1 MPMPGQASGDF
12 TESSSALR
20 ILYVGHRNSFSA
32 TLTSDGFTQTNPP
45 VVDDVDTVSERL
57 SPTPKY
63 GVLSGSVA
71 FTRPDEGN
79 GYVGGPLADADFDAD
94 GALTPLGL
102 FINDAEG
109 NAYENTPGP
118 ASGQGPYV
126 SAQGTMGSMLYET
139 MEVTAAGSGAGT
151 ELEYHPGD
159 KLYASVNGYLTNVAE
174 EAIDSGQQLGDGEGT
189 VIGIVKVAPDAQH
202 GEVVFD
208 QRI

>member
-45 VVDDVDTVSERL
+45 IVDDADTVSERL

-63 GVLSGSVA
+63 GVLSGSVC

-79 GYVGGPLADADFDAD
+79 GYVGGPLEAAPAD
-94 GALTPLGL
+94 GALAPLGL

-126 SAQGTMGSMLYET
+126 SSQGTMGSMLYET
-139 MEVTAAGSGAGT
+139 QSLAAGGAD
-151 ELEYHPGD
+151 LEYHAGD
-159 KLYASVNGYLTNVAE
+159 KLYASRNGYLTNATGADE
-174 EAIDSGQQLGDGEGT
+174 TLEAAHGADET
-189 VIGIVKVAPDAQH
+189 VIGIVKVAPDASH

>member
-45 VVDDVDTVSERL
+45 IVDDADAVSERL

-79 GYVGGPLADADFDAD
+79 GYVGGPIEGGVTE
-94 GALTPLGL
+94 GALAPLGL

-126 SAQGTMGSMLYET
+126 SSQGTMGCMLYET
-139 MEVTAAGSGAGT
+139 QELTGNFD

-159 KLYASVNGYLTNVAE
+159 KLYASVNGYLTNNAE
-174 EAIDSGQQLGDGEGT
+174 DDYARHADGADGSAGDET
-189 VIGIVKVAPDAQH
+189 VIGIVKVAPDASH